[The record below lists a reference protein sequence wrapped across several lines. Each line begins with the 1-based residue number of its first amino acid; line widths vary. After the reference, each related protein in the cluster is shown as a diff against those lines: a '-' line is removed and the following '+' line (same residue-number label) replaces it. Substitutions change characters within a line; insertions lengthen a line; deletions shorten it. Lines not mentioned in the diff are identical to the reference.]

1 MLCVSSKVSVGI
13 FLGPITM
20 LLRQLLE
27 SPKSSSKLLVYDPYR
42 KLDQEELVKE
52 VIGLAN
58 ADVDG
63 PRNILFGINAG
74 AVEGGGI
81 VGIAESAMADL
92 KKSHRLLSALIEPVL
107 HLAFIYDRINGKLV
121 GTLEIDGCDDG
132 PYVVGQDFSESL
144 SRGHSWIRE
153 GRELHVVDPTDL
165 AQFSLRKVAKQPTK
179 AAEKPVITVGF
190 NDDLDC
196 KLLEMLVPDT
206 SDPPFAQDKRKI
218 KQRLNSKKASKDN
231 ISTVSTQISHLAR
244 TPDHDPVAESDEY
257 DTDTQTDL
265 FRETGVLFDNAENH
279 YYLEEKALKLN
290 LTVCNK
296 GTEAIEGVSIELGFP
311 RVPDFDVADQLYM
324 SPFDKRSSY
333 EVKSQDYPKVEH
345 RDGAIMVRNSLGTLA
360 PDRSEP
366 AFKCALRLAVGP
378 RMTGRKVAILYKLRG
393 QNDQSLG
400 KGRLKIK
407 LLKESA

>member
-1 MLCVSSKVSVGI
+1 
-13 FLGPITM
+13 M

-27 SPKSSSKLLVYDPYR
+27 SPKSSTKLLVYDPFR
-42 KLDQEELVKE
+42 KLDREELVKE

-74 AVEGGGI
+74 AIEGGGI

-132 PYVVGQDFSESL
+132 PYVVGQDFSENL

-153 GRELHVVDPTDL
+153 GRELRVVDPTDL
-165 AQFSLRKVAKQPTK
+165 AQVSSRK

-196 KLLEMLVPDT
+196 ELLEMPVPDT
-206 SDPPFAQDKRKI
+206 SDPPFAQDKRNI
-218 KQRLNSKKASKDN
+218 KQRLAGVPN
-231 ISTVSTQISHLAR
+231 
-244 TPDHDPVAESDEY
+244 HDLVAESDEN

-296 GTEAIEGVSIELGFP
+296 GTEGIEGVSIELGFP

-324 SPFDKRSSY
+324 NPFDQRSSY
-333 EVKSQDYPKVEH
+333 EVKNQCYPKVEH
-345 RDGAIMVRNSLGTLA
+345 RDGAIMVRSSLGALA
-360 PDRSEP
+360 PDRPEL
-366 AFKCALRLAVGP
+366 AFRCALRLAVGP
-378 RMTGRKVAILYKLRG
+378 RMTGRKVAIRYKLRG
-393 QNDQSLG
+393 KNEQSLG
-400 KGRLKIK
+400 TGRLKIRFV
-407 LLKESA
+407 KESA